1 MDECDVFASHTEL
14 ELSERFDVRGRFNV
28 SNRATEFD
36 DACIWNLVTAVSG
49 LMCDI
54 FDPFL
59 NRIGYV
65 GNHLNRFTEVISSAF
80 GFDDFR
86 VNFPCGEIVIFS
98 EVNVEETLVVAK
110 IQIDLAAVVENEHF
124 SVFKR
129 RHCTSIA
136 VQIWIYF
143 DRSDSQASAF
153 QQNADAACC
162 YSFAQSGQ
170 DASANN
176 NVLHAHQRAFRP
188 SRLPYQPTST
198 NQYFPFPHGERR
210 IKRRA
215 H

>member
-1 MDECDVFASHTEL
+1 MDKGDVFSAHTEL
-14 ELSERFDVRGRFNV
+14 ELSERFDVGGRFNV

-36 DACIWNLVTAVSG
+36 DARIWNFVTAISG
-49 LMCDI
+49 LMSDI

-59 NRIGYV
+59 NRIGHM
-65 GNHLNRFTEVISSAF
+65 GDHLNRFSKVITTAF
-80 GFDDFR
+80 SLDNLGVDFT
-86 VNFPCGEIVIFS
+86 GGKIVILA
-98 EVNVEETLVVAK
+98 EVNIEETLVVAK

-129 RHCTSIA
+129 RHCASIA
-136 VQIWIYF
+136 VQIWIDF

-153 QQNADAACC
+153 QQNADATCC

-170 DASANN
+170 DSSANN
-176 NVLHAHQRAFRP
+176 NVLHAHQRAFMP

-198 NQYFPFPHGERR
+198 NQYSLFPHHERR